1 MLETLFQLRRN
12 NATVL
17 GELIAGGTTFIAS
30 MYIIIV
36 NPALLSQAGMP
47 YEAVL
52 TATILVCAFSSVT
65 MGLYANNPILVAPG
79 MGINAYFTY
88 AIVLK
93 QHIPVETALGAVFW
107 SGVIFLL
114 LSVFRVR
121 NMILKAIPPCVR
133 LGSAA
138 GIGLFI
144 ALIGFFN
151 AGFIVVKTP
160 FIGLGQLNPITLTFV
175 AGLFVA
181 AILAVKKIP
190 GALILS
196 VVVTTLLAYPIG
208 RWYGDAS
215 AVNFGNPLLVSVQEL
230 FSVPDFS
237 LVFKLDL
244 LGALHWSVLPA
255 AFGLLFT
262 DMFDSIS
269 TFVGVAEA
277 GNLKDSNGE
286 PRRMEQSMVADS
298 LATMFSGL
306 FGSSPGT
313 AYIESASGVQAGG
326 RTGLTAVF
334 AGLLFLPFLF
344 VAPLAK
350 LVPAIATAPVLVIV
364 GVYMM
369 GAATQIAWDD
379 FVEAIPAFM
388 AMALIPLTYSI
399 TQGLIWGLFM
409 YSAVKIATGQFRE
422 LPLTLWVIDG
432 FAVLLLCL
440 EVA

>member
-1 MLETLFQLRRN
+1 MLESFFQLKRN
-12 NATVL
+12 NTTIL

-36 NPALLSQAGMP
+36 NPALLSQTGMP

-52 TATILVCAFSSVT
+52 TATVLVCVFSSVT

-114 LSVFRVR
+114 LSAFRVR
-121 NMILKAIPPCVR
+121 NLILKAIPSSVR

-160 FIGLGQLNPITLTFV
+160 FIGLGELNSLTLTFI
-175 AGLFVA
+175 AGLFIA
-181 AILAVKKIP
+181 ATLSVKKIP

-196 VVVTTLLAYPIG
+196 VFVTTLLAYPIG

-215 AVNFGNPLLVSVQEL
+215 AVNFGNPRLVSMQQLV
-230 FSVPDFS
+230 STPDFS
-237 LVFKLDL
+237 TVFKLDL

-277 GNLKDSNGE
+277 GNLKDENGE
-286 PRRMEQSMVADS
+286 PRCMEQSLIADS
-298 LATMFSGL
+298 FATIFSGL

-334 AGLLFLPFLF
+334 AGLLFLPLMFF
-344 VAPLAK
+344 APLAK

-369 GAATQIAWDD
+369 GAAVQIAWDD

-409 YSAVKIATGQFRE
+409 YTAVKTATGRFSE
-422 LPLTLWVIDG
+422 LPKTLWVIDG

>member
-1 MLETLFQLRRN
+1 
-12 NATVL
+12 
-17 GELIAGGTTFIAS
+17 
-30 MYIIIV
+30 
-36 NPALLSQAGMP
+36 
-47 YEAVL
+47 
-52 TATILVCAFSSVT
+52 
-65 MGLYANNPILVAPG
+65 
-79 MGINAYFTY
+79 
-88 AIVLK
+88 
-93 QHIPVETALGAVFW
+93 
-107 SGVIFLL
+107 
-114 LSVFRVR
+114 LSVF
-121 NMILKAIPPCVR
+121 
-133 LGSAA
+133 
-138 GIGLFI
+138 
-144 ALIGFFN
+144 
-151 AGFIVVKTP
+151 
-160 FIGLGQLNPITLTFV
+160 
-175 AGLFVA
+175 
-181 AILAVKKIP
+181 
-190 GALILS
+190 
-196 VVVTTLLAYPIG
+196 VTTLLAYPIG

-215 AVNFGNPLLVSVQEL
+215 AVNFGNPRLVSVQQL
-230 FSVPDFS
+230 VSAPDFS
-237 LVFKLDL
+237 TVFKLDL

-277 GNLKDSNGE
+277 GNLKDENGE

-298 LATMFSGL
+298 FATIFSGL

-313 AYIESASGVQAGG
+313 AYIESASGVQTGG

-334 AGLLFLPFLF
+334 AGLLFLPLMFF
-344 VAPLAK
+344 APLAK

-369 GAATQIAWDD
+369 GAVAQIAWDD

-409 YSAVKIATGQFRE
+409 YTAVKTATGRFSE
-422 LPLTLWVIDG
+422 LPKTLWVIDG

>member
-1 MLETLFQLRRN
+1 MLETVFQLKRHK
-12 NATVL
+12 ATVF
-17 GELIAGGTTFIAS
+17 GELVAGATTFIAS

-36 NPALLSQAGMP
+36 NPALLSQTGMS
-47 YEAVL
+47 YEAAL
-52 TATILVCAFSSVT
+52 TATILVCVFSSVT

-93 QHIPVETALGAVFW
+93 QHIAVETALGAVFW

-121 NMILKAIPPCVR
+121 NLILQAIPSCVR

-151 AGFIVVKTP
+151 SGFIVVKTP
-160 FIGLGQLNPITLTFV
+160 FIGLGALNSLTLTFC
-175 AGLFVA
+175 AGLFIA
-181 AILAVKKIP
+181 AILTVRKLP

-196 VVVTTLLAYPIG
+196 VIATTLLAYPIG

-215 AVNFGNPLLVSVQEL
+215 AVNFGNPRLVSVQQL
-230 FSVPDFS
+230 FSAPDFGM
-237 LVFKLDL
+237 LFKLDL

-277 GNLKDSNGE
+277 GNLKEDNGE

-298 LATMFSGL
+298 FATMFSGL

-344 VAPLAK
+344 FAPLVK
-350 LVPAIATAPVLVIV
+350 VVPAIATAPVLVIV

-369 GAATQIAWDD
+369 GAAAQIAWDD
-379 FVEAIPAFM
+379 FAEAIPAFM

-399 TQGLIWGLFM
+399 TQGLIWSLFM
-409 YSAVKIATGQFRE
+409 YSTVKIAIGRFRE
-422 LPLTLWVIDG
+422 LPKTLWIIDG
-432 FAVLLLCL
+432 FALLLLCL